1 MRNNKTMLYKTRPS
15 SEKKGVF
22 SFKNFWEKIVLF
34 WIFIEN
40 KKNGKKNSKTNRI
53 RLGKNRFQS
62 YRRTECIRYYG
73 EYWRNRY

>member
-40 KKNGKKNSKTNRI
+40 KKKWQKK
-53 RLGKNRFQS
+53 
-62 YRRTECIRYYG
+62 
-73 EYWRNRY
+73 